1 VIFMEKK
8 ILVVDDEESVRS
20 SVQMLLEKAGYA
32 VVTAAGGKECLQL
45 LTKQQFDLVLL
56 DIMMPEMAGNEVAE
70 KIRANP
76 KTKNLKIV
84 FLTVLTLGP
93 EGKAAMKKIKPED
106 YIQKP
111 FKNADFKKRIKK
123 IVG

>member
-1 VIFMEKK
+1 MEKK
-8 ILVVDDEESVRS
+8 ILVVDDEESVRT
-20 SVQMLLEKAGYA
+20 SVQMLLEHEGYT
-32 VVTAAGGKECLQL
+32 VKIAAGGKECLQL
-45 LTKQQFDLVLL
+45 LTKQKFDLVLL
-56 DIMMPEMAGNEVAE
+56 DIMMPKMSGNELAE

-76 KTKNLKIV
+76 KTKNMKIV

-111 FKNADFKKRIKK
+111 FKNSDFKKRIRK
-123 IVG
+123 IVVSK